1 MKLSSKTVSI
11 LKNFSSINSNIVF
24 SEGSTVKTMSNA
36 KNILSSADISETF
49 ENGFGIYD
57 LNEFL
62 NVIGMF
68 EDPEFIF
75 NTDMKYVTI
84 NQGRQSIKY
93 FFSDTSILTS
103 PSKDIKM
110 PSTDVEFVLSNED
123 LNSLRKSSAVLGT
136 TDIVVKGTSGSSSL
150 TLLSTDIANKTA
162 NSYKLDIDSDL
173 EYDNDFELV
182 FNINNFKFVQGDYK
196 VSISSKLISKFENT
210 ADQLTYWVALEKSS
224 KFNV

>member
-1 MKLSSKTVSI
+1 MKLSSKTLSI

-24 SEGSTVKTMSNA
+24 SPGNTIKTMANA
-36 KNILSSADISETF
+36 KNILSSALVTESFET
-49 ENGFGIYD
+49 EFGIYD

-68 EDPEFIF
+68 ENPELVF
-75 NTDMKYVTI
+75 NDKMKYVNITEGK
-84 NQGRQSIKY
+84 QTIKY

-103 PSKDIKM
+103 PAKDINM
-110 PSTDVEFVLSNED
+110 PSTDVEFVLTSDD
-123 LNSLRKSSAVLGT
+123 LNALRKASSVLGT
-136 TDIVVKGTSGSSSL
+136 TDIVVGGTKESSVLSL
-150 TLLSTDIANKTA
+150 LVTDITNSTA
-162 NSYKLDIDSDL
+162 NSYNIKIDTETES
-173 EYDNDFELV
+173 ENDFELV

>member
-1 MKLSSKTVSI
+1 
-11 LKNFSSINSNIVF
+11 
-24 SEGSTVKTMSNA
+24 
-36 KNILSSADISETF
+36 
-49 ENGFGIYD
+49 
-57 LNEFL
+57 
-62 NVIGMF
+62 
-68 EDPEFIF
+68 
-75 NTDMKYVTI
+75 
-84 NQGRQSIKY
+84 
-93 FFSDTSILTS
+93 
-103 PSKDIKM
+103 M
-110 PSTDVEFVLSNED
+110 PSTEVEFVLSNED

-162 NSYKLDIDSDL
+162 NSYKLDVESDL

-224 KFNV
+224 KFNI